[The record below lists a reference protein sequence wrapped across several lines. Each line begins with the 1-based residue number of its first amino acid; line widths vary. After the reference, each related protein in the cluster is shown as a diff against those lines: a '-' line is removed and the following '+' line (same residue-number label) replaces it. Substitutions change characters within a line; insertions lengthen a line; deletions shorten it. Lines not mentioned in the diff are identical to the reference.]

1 MKVWHAVEIE
11 IARIGESAAT
21 AQLWTFGTT
30 GLEVSEDG
38 SDFVTLRAYFDLAP
52 DIARMRQ
59 EIIASLRQLNLPDSG
74 LRRVDSLTI
83 ADQDWL
89 AEWKKGYEPVE
100 IGNRMIVSPSWK
112 RDQVAGTDRI
122 IIQIDPGMAF
132 GTGTHETTRGCLEM
146 LEKHWRGGSL
156 LDVGTGTGIL
166 AIAAIKLHPGSI
178 VTGFDVDPEAITVAE
193 ENAAINCVGDE
204 IELEVNRLSSYAGR
218 QFDVVVAN
226 LTADVIIPLAGE
238 FPEVI
243 KPGGML
249 IVSGILTEQ
258 GDEVLEAL
266 RSEGFEMI
274 EAKPDGEWVTFTL
287 ESVSSGQL

>member
-1 MKVWHAVEIE
+1 MKIWHAVEIE
-11 IARIGESAAT
+11 IARVGESAAT

-218 QFDVVVAN
+218 QFDVVLAN

-287 ESVSSGQL
+287 KSVSSGQL